1 MSSSSS
7 FSGNN
12 ISTSTSGDLS
22 KMPSMAKINSAIAK
36 FKLYDNNLSIKSFLN
51 FFFRQSYKFIL
62 FTIAVLFY
70 RYFYYDF
77 VSFTTECPM
86 WEFIKNSYNNKLQ
99 SKYIYSL
106 IFLYFPFYLEAN
118 VDIKYDLYDIIILEI
133 SSFIIFSIVINDKGN
148 DIYDDYFYPSKGF
161 TNKKWKLILN
171 NPLYYFASISIGIFF
186 GLVNYAIQ
194 KSAKNIKDFS
204 NKIYLTIPIW
214 FVNKLK
220 KRLMLYTIIF
230 SIAFIAYF
238 IWCGLS
244 YKILFLSDEKLLED
258 EIANDFF
265 DSQSINIY
273 YSFDVDIF
281 VFLLFLAIIPWNLIG
296 ENFITSFLEH
306 DYWNIFSRPYF
317 SFMLLVQTIGCNI
330 LYRMNTNVDNSFKT
344 IIFFAI
350 INCIS
355 SIIFGMVVYILLEI
369 PLKKV
374 NRFIFTNKKENKD
387 DNDNDKIKEH
397 NHSNQDNKIT
407 EPDDKDEKEI
417 LPDL

>member
-1 MSSSSS
+1 
-7 FSGNN
+7 
-12 ISTSTSGDLS
+12 
-22 KMPSMAKINSAIAK
+22 
-36 FKLYDNNLSIKSFLN
+36 
-51 FFFRQSYKFIL
+51 
-62 FTIAVLFY
+62 
-70 RYFYYDF
+70 
-77 VSFTTECPM
+77 
-86 WEFIKNSYNNKLQ
+86 
-99 SKYIYSL
+99 
-106 IFLYFPFYLEAN
+106 
-118 VDIKYDLYDIIILEI
+118 
-133 SSFIIFSIVINDKGN
+133 
-148 DIYDDYFYPSKGF
+148 
-161 TNKKWKLILN
+161 
-171 NPLYYFASISIGIFF
+171 
-186 GLVNYAIQ
+186 
-194 KSAKNIKDFS
+194 
-204 NKIYLTIPIW
+204 
-214 FVNKLK
+214 
-220 KRLMLYTIIF
+220 MLYTIIF

-407 EPDDKDEKEI
+407 EPDDKD
-417 LPDL
+417 